1 MLIIV
6 VLFLAL
12 FSQEQDIAVLDSTSL
27 KQNIFLDLWRKLKS
41 TENDLR
47 EVKDQV
53 YNITTLYEIGSER
66 EGERAEK
73 RCKVSLFTECCVIAH
88 FSHQRHLLESLF
100 PVVSLQNR
108 EKSNRSP

>member
-1 MLIIV
+1 M

-27 KQNIFLDLWRKLKS
+27 KQNVFLDLWRKLKS
-41 TENDLR
+41 TQTDLR

-66 EGERAEK
+66 EGERADHEK
-73 RCKVSLFTECCVIAH
+73 RCKVSLFTKYCVTAH
-88 FSHQRHLLESLF
+88 FSHQRHLLESL
-100 PVVSLQNR
+100 
-108 EKSNRSP
+108 